1 MQRRGHADVEL
12 PQELVLAIQR
22 VLELN
27 PEQSGDPLDDLSN
40 NFNPVDILNQLFPD
54 GVYFCASRICF
65 VTRVVAEASLAR
77 LDAVQAKLAQDERE
91 LQAEID
97 ALEEALKRDQDPG
110 RMQLI
115 QEMISVW
122 IAFLRIC
129 IGCSKL
135 PIGSPRANV
144 AHTRESVGIRSRSAE
159 YHKGYTSSGSRK
171 KKSYSEH
178 DDVETATNA
187 W

>member
-1 MQRRGHADVEL
+1 MQRRHADVEL

-27 PEQSGDPLDDLSN
+27 PEQNDDPLDDLSG

-54 GVYFCASRICF
+54 GVYFCVFCVCI
-65 VTRVVAEASLAR
+65 VTWVVTEASLAR
-77 LDAVQAKLAQDERE
+77 LDTVQAKLAQDEHE

-97 ALEEALKRDQDPG
+97 ALEEALKQDQDPG

-122 IAFLRIC
+122 IAFL
-129 IGCSKL
+129 
-135 PIGSPRANV
+135 
-144 AHTRESVGIRSRSAE
+144 
-159 YHKGYTSSGSRK
+159 
-171 KKSYSEH
+171 
-178 DDVETATNA
+178 
-187 W
+187 